1 MKLSVIIV
9 NYNVEYFLEQCL
21 NSVFKALDFVDGEV
35 FVVDNNSI
43 DHSVEM
49 VKMKFPNVHLIENKE
64 NTGFSVANNQA
75 IKLAKGEYVLLL
87 NPDTVVEEDTFKQVI
102 DFMDSH
108 EDAGGLGVKM
118 IDGKGVFLPESKRG
132 LPTPDVAFYKI
143 FGLSKLFPNSKK
155 FGRYHLTYLNNN
167 DIHEIDVLSGAFML
181 MRKSVLDK
189 VGLLDEA
196 FFMYGEDIDLSYRIQ
211 LGGYKNYYYP
221 KTRIIHYKGESTKK
235 SSVNYVFVFYN
246 AMIIFAKKHFS
257 QKNAKL
263 FSFLINLAIY
273 FRASIALLNRFL
285 KKIALPILDFILIVS
300 LLFIITTIYQQFQS
314 VKIPDFLIKNALPVY
329 TLIWLLSILFSGG
342 YDKPIK
348 LFKFILGVL
357 IGTGIILMIYALL
370 PKEYQFS
377 RLVILVG
384 GFATLSYYL
393 ISRLLLHFLLP
404 NYRIGGAKHKKIVI
418 VGDKDEVL
426 RVQHIINNTISKVQD
441 VFYVS
446 DNNNKPDENFIG
458 TLNQLDQVIEIH
470 KINEVI
476 FCAKNI
482 SAEQIINQMLT
493 IEKANVEFK
502 ISQPESEFII
512 GSNSIDSQGDLYVMD
527 INQINKP
534 ANKRNKRIIDIILS
548 LIFIIFS
555 PITIWFYKNKKQ
567 YISNLIKILLGGYS
581 FVGYAKI
588 NHASNLKLP
597 KIKQGV
603 LSAKDMIKTNE
614 NLDHT
619 AISRLN
625 LIYAKNHSILTD
637 LKIIFKNLKKLDAK
651 I

>member
-21 NSVFKALDFVDGEV
+21 NSVYKALELVDGEV

-49 VKMKFPNVHLIENKE
+49 VKDKFPQVHLIANKE

-75 IKLAKGEYVLLL
+75 MKMAKGEYVLLL
-87 NPDTVVEEDTFKQVI
+87 NPDTIVEEDTFKQVI
-102 DFMDSH
+102 DFMDAH
-108 EDAGGLGVKM
+108 PDAGGLGVKM

-132 LPTPDVAFYKI
+132 LPTPAVAFYKI
-143 FGLSKLFPNSKK
+143 FGLSKLFPKSKK
-155 FGRYHLTYLNNN
+155 FGKYHLTYLSN
-167 DIHEIDVLSGAFML
+167 DEIHEIDVLSGAFML
-181 MRKSVLDK
+181 MRKKTLDK

-196 FFMYGEDIDLSYRIQ
+196 FFMYGEDIDLSYRIT

-273 FRASIALLNRFL
+273 FRASIALLNRFV
-285 KKIALPILDFILIVS
+285 KKIALPVIDLAFIVS
-300 LLFIITTIYQQFQS
+300 LLFIITKLYQNNQNIIF
-314 VKIPDFLIKNALPVY
+314 PDFINKSLMAY
-329 TLIWLLSILFSGG
+329 ALIWLLSVLFSGG

-348 LFKFILGVL
+348 LIKYLTGSL

-370 PKEYQFS
+370 PKDFQFS
-377 RLVILVG
+377 RLIIL
-384 GFATLSYYL
+384 
-393 ISRLLLHFLLP
+393 
-404 NYRIGGAKHKKIVI
+404 IGGAATFLYYILSRVILHLILPAYRLGGAKLKRIAI
-418 VGDKDEVL
+418 VGDEDEVK
-426 RVQHIINNTISKVQD
+426 RVKQIIDNTLTKVQD
-441 VFYVS
+441 VLFVS
-446 DNNNKPDENFIG
+446 SSDKKPNNNFSG
-458 TLNQLDQVIEIH
+458 TFNQLDQVIEIH

-482 SAEQIINQMLT
+482 SAEQTINQMLNLD
-493 IEKANVEFK
+493 KSNVEFK
-502 ISQPESEFII
+502 ISQPESAFII
-512 GSNSIDSQGDLYVMD
+512 GSNSIDTQGDLYVMD

-534 ANKRNKRIIDIILS
+534 ANKRNKRIFDFVLS
-548 LIFIIFS
+548 FFMLLFS
-555 PITIWFYKNKKQ
+555 PLTVWLYKNKKQ
-567 YISNLIKILLGGYS
+567 YLSHLIKVFLGGLS
-581 FVGYAKI
+581 FVGYTKI
-588 NHASNLKLP
+588 NHSSNLKLP
-597 KIKQGV
+597 KIKQGI
-603 LSAKDMIKTNE
+603 LNTKDMINNTQK
-614 NLDHT
+614 LDQA

-625 LIYAKNHSILTD
+625 LIYAKNHSVLMD
-637 LKIIFKNLKKLDAK
+637 FKIVFKNLLKLDRK
-651 I
+651 